1 MLEQLKE
8 ALEEVSF
15 EREVAAST
23 SYEEQ
28 IRAEIAEAEARIREK
43 YEGIKAEAVLDLDYQ
58 IKALNKLI
66 DKEMAKV
73 AEAANFSTQ

>member
-1 MLEQLKE
+1 MIEQLKE
-8 ALEEVSF
+8 ALEEATI
-15 EREVAAST
+15 EREVAASI

-66 DKEMAKV
+66 DKETAKI